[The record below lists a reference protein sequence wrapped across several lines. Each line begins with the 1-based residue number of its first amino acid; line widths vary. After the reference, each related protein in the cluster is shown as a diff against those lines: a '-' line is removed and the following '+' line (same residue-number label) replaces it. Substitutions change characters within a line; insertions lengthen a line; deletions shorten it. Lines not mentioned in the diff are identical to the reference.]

1 MKQDNTKKDII
12 TLGLC
17 TLVGALSLLTD
28 VLFPSINHYV
38 NGLIIILCAVVIYF
52 AIVFGAAKRNW
63 LDIRA
68 LFSGVWLGT
77 IGLAALRLADYQEP
91 WQNLTWVVLAVAF
104 VAFIVGSSLGIA
116 WGHRI
121 YNGIERRL
129 QAIHVGRIRFKLQ
142 ENRLFLICITTTM
155 IGLVCFIINV
165 LIRGYIPCFSDSTTA
180 YIDFY
185 TKFHIFS
192 TAATGVSGLC
202 FYCIRTQPL
211 KLWKKIVLGL
221 CIFYL
226 VFAFP
231 IMVVSRGIFMVAALS
246 LIVSVFYTCGKRFW
260 ALVMSIVVVMG
271 VYLFTSNLRNYTDQ
285 QLSTIFQP
293 SEITQPGNPD
303 DPDDPDSSDTDTLF
317 SSFQLSPRMAFLY
330 GYVTVSHDN
339 LNEAVQNTQNYTW
352 GLRQLVPINVILQND
367 WIAQQNADAE
377 YYTVTPNL
385 NTTNLI
391 GDFYYDLGWI
401 GVLIGMLIW
410 SFVFGAIQST
420 CDKRT
425 GPFSLLALGNTLT
438 PVALCFFDSW
448 LSVFN
453 FWMFWGVAF
462 LLAIAACLTI
472 IPKNDYKHKGEL
484 S

>member
-17 TLVGALSLLTD
+17 TLVGALSLLID
-28 VLFPSINHYV
+28 VLFPSINHYI
-38 NGLIIILCAVVIYF
+38 NGLIIILCAVLIYF
-52 AIVFGAAKRNW
+52 AIVFGAAQRNW

-77 IGLAALRLADYQEP
+77 IGLASLRLADYQEP
-91 WQNLTWVVLAVAF
+91 WQDMTWVVLAVAF
-104 VAFIVGSSLGIA
+104 VAFIVSSSLGIA

-121 YNGIERRL
+121 YKGIEHRF
-129 QAIHVGRIRFKLQ
+129 QKIQVGRIRFKLQ
-142 ENRLFLICITTTM
+142 ENRLFLICIITTM
-155 IGLVCFIINV
+155 IGLACFIINV

-246 LIVSVFYTCGKRFW
+246 LIASVFYTCGKRFW

-293 SEITQPGNPD
+293 SEITRPVDPDNPD
-303 DPDDPDSSDTDTLF
+303 DPDFDSDAFF

-377 YYTVTPNL
+377 YYTVSPNL
-385 NTTNLI
+385 LTTNLI
-391 GDFYYDLGWI
+391 GDFYYDFGLI
-401 GVLIGMLIW
+401 GVLFFMLLW

-420 CDKRT
+420 YETKT

-438 PVALCFFDSW
+438 PVVLCFFDSW

-453 FWMFWGVAF
+453 FWMFWGVAL

-472 IPKNDYKHKGEL
+472 VPKNDCKHKGDL